1 MPGDKSI
8 SHRALLFSILG
19 NGACRIENLS
29 SSADV
34 RSSLEAGVALG
45 ARAEITDTGVLVE
58 GLDGNVAQRADI
70 DCGNSGTTMRLLMG
84 ILAGCAGEFSLDGD
98 ASLRRRPMERIA
110 GPLRDMGAEIE
121 TAAGTCPIRIHGREL
136 HGAEFTLPVA
146 SAQLKSAMMLAGLR
160 ASGETI
166 IHEPILSRDHTERML
181 AAWGA
186 DISRDRDAWH
196 VRKSGFWLPDRF
208 MVPGDVSSAA
218 FLLCAAAI
226 MPGSLVTAEN
236 VLLNPTRTGFIGVLK
251 RMGARLSTETVT
263 DIPEPAGNLTAEYSP
278 YLSATTV
285 TEDEV
290 PALVDEVPIL
300 ALTATQAEGA
310 TVFEGVG
317 ELRVKESDR
326 LGATASQLNLMGADV
341 IAEADRLIVRGPTP
355 LRPPPDLDSF
365 DDHRIAMTL
374 RIASLLTNGSP
385 AIRNE
390 RCTAISFPSFHDTL
404 NGLMK

>member
-19 NGACRIENLS
+19 TGTCRIESLS
-29 SSADV
+29 SAADV
-34 RSSLEAGVALG
+34 MSSLEAVSVLG
-45 ARAEITDTGVLVE
+45 GRAEITDTGVLVQ
-58 GLDGNVAQRADI
+58 GLDGNVAERADI

-84 ILAGCAGEFSLDGD
+84 ILAGCNGEFSLDGD

-121 TAAGTCPIRIHGREL
+121 TAAGTCPIRISGRDL
-136 HGAEFTLPVA
+136 HGVEYTLPVA

-166 IHEPILSRDHTERML
+166 IHEPVLSRDHTERML
-181 AAWGA
+181 SAWGA
-186 DISRDRDAWH
+186 DMYRNDDAWH
-196 VRKSGFWLPDRF
+196 VRASGFWLPDRF
-208 MVPGDVSSAA
+208 KVPGDVSSAA

-226 MPGSLVTAEN
+226 TPGSSVTADN
-236 VLLNPTRTGFIGVLK
+236 VLFNPTRTGFIRVLE
-251 RMGARLSTETVT
+251 RMGARLFTETVT

-278 YLSATTV
+278 NLSATTV
-285 TEDEV
+285 TADEV

-300 ALTATQAEGA
+300 ALTATQAEGT

-326 LGATASQLNLMGADV
+326 LGATASQLSLMGADI
-341 IAEADRLIVRGPTP
+341 IAEEDKLIVRGPTP
-355 LRPPPDLDSF
+355 LRPAGNLDSF
-365 DDHRIAMTL
+365 DDHRIAMML
-374 RIASLLTNGSP
+374 RLASLLTNDSP
-385 AIRNE
+385 TIRNE
-390 RCTAISFPSFHDTL
+390 HCTAISFPSFHETL
-404 NGLMK
+404 KGLVK